1 MPSERIW
8 LHLLAIA
15 IGLGLAGGALL
26 GWATLALSNTD
37 IGGPGW
43 SLRGNGALIVEFAG
57 GPALLAG
64 AWVGLVRR
72 RLGPALVAA
81 VLTLLIELVVG
92 FAPIVFLAGSG
103 QAASAPLLLG
113 LLPAVLACLAGL
125 ALAPPR
131 TRGALLLS
139 ALVCLGV
146 VALTLGLP
154 FLLFILAPL
163 LLPLVLV
170 TPTFARDARREHA
183 PGLAALPVALVAG
196 TLGAQWLVSPG

>member
-1 MPSERIW
+1 MW
-8 LHLLAIA
+8 LRLVGVAISV
-15 IGLGLAGGALL
+15 GLAGGALL
-26 GWATLALSNTD
+26 AWATLALSNTD

-57 GPALLAG
+57 GSALLAG
-64 AWVGLVRR
+64 GWVWLVRR
-72 RLGPALVAA
+72 RFGLGLAAA

-92 FAPIVFLAGSG
+92 FAPIVFLTGPAT
-103 QAASAPLLLG
+103 AASVPLLIG
-113 LLPAVLACLAGL
+113 VVPAVLACLVGL

-131 TRGALLLS
+131 TRRTLLAS
-139 ALVCLGV
+139 AVVCLGV

-170 TPTFARDARREHA
+170 MPTFVRYLRREHI
-183 PGLAALPVALVAG
+183 PGVIALPVAVLAG
-196 TLGAQWLVSPG
+196 TIGAQRLVSPG

>member
-1 MPSERIW
+1 MPAERIW
-8 LHLLAIA
+8 LRLLTVAT
-15 IGLGLAGGALL
+15 GLGLAGGALL
-26 GWATLALSNTD
+26 AWATLALSNTD

-64 AWVGLVRR
+64 GWVWLVRR
-72 RLGPALVAA
+72 RLGLALAAA
-81 VLTLLIELVVG
+81 VLTLLIEMVVG
-92 FAPIVFLAGSG
+92 FAPIVFLAGPG
-103 QAASAPLLLG
+103 PAASAPLLIG
-113 LLPAVLACLAGL
+113 LLPAIVACLVGL
-125 ALAPPR
+125 ALALPR
-131 TRGALLLS
+131 TRGALLAS

-170 TPTFARDARREHA
+170 MPTFVRYVRREHI
-183 PGLAALPVALVAG
+183 PSLVALPVALVAG
-196 TLGAQWLVSPG
+196 TIGAQRLVSPG